1 MEKMKNITI
10 KVNEADW
17 EIFKIITKKI
27 LGSDASK
34 EIRKFIR
41 HINSKYDLELM
52 KYATTLK
59 ELKEIT
65 ELEKELNK

>member
-1 MEKMKNITI
+1 MEHMKNITI
-10 KVNEADW
+10 KVDKQDW

-41 HINSKYDLELM
+41 YINTKYDLEFM
-52 KYATTLK
+52 KYNANLK
-59 ELKEIT
+59 ELKEYE
-65 ELEKELNK
+65 ELLKK

>member
-52 KYATTLK
+52 KYTTTLK

>member
-10 KVNEADW
+10 KVDEKDW
-17 EIFKIITKKI
+17 KIFKIITKKI

-41 HINSKYDLELM
+41 YINAKYDLELM
-52 KYATTLK
+52 KYNANLK
-59 ELKEIT
+59 ELKEYE
-65 ELEKELNK
+65 ELAKE